1 MDSDEV
7 KYLRKRYHESSS
19 SDKRVKFSDIQQDLV
34 TRFPKKSWNSR
45 IISETV
51 RAAFPNSTSKQ
62 QGKSRSTFVHG
73 IEESIAASSQDTC
86 TPDHSVKVLK
96 ESLEVEKKRNGE
108 LLMYIQQLEKQN
120 AELVR
125 AQSTAFWPEV
135 IENQVAKLMN
145 PAHCVHHGP
154 DTLDHMEKFSLD
166 AIITEIRAHAPDVF
180 RLINVI
186 GGSDRLADSDITQ
199 VTQLR
204 SVSSL
209 LTLLKCRSVKV
220 LGVQLLLTFMLIAR
234 ATSRQV
240 NTSNNKSA

>member
-1 MDSDEV
+1 MFMA
-7 KYLRKRYHESSS
+7 L
-19 SDKRVKFSDIQQDLV
+19 
-34 TRFPKKSWNSR
+34 KK
-45 IISETV
+45 
-51 RAAFPNSTSKQ
+51 
-62 QGKSRSTFVHG
+62 
-73 IEESIAASSQDTC
+73 ASQVPAS

-96 ESLEVEKKRNGE
+96 ESLEVEKKNDE
-108 LLMYIQQLEKQN
+108 LMMYIQQLEKQN
-120 AELVR
+120 AELIR
-125 AQSTAFWPEV
+125 AQSKAFWPEA
-135 IENQVAKLMN
+135 IENQVTKLMN

-154 DTLDHMEKFSLD
+154 DTLDQMEKFSLD

-220 LGVQLLLTFMLIAR
+220 LGVQLLLTFMLIAQ

-240 NTSNNKSA
+240 YRSIKYNSKQRLV